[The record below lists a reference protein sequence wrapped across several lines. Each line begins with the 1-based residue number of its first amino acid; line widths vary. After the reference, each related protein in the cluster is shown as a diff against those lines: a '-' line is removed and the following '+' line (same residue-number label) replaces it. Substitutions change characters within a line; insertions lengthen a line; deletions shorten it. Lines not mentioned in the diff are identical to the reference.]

1 VDISELNHGD
11 ELKFKMKDFKTTK
24 SGVKNPQ
31 VNATG
36 KIEIYQFDPYSK
48 KDLMIGNLSG

>member
-1 VDISELNHGD
+1 MDISELNHGD